1 MGNWNTGAPRPGM
14 CSHWPDFRLAKDL
27 YMEGVN
33 LLGWAD
39 DTGLWRLRPESELAK
54 IASIMTPP
62 KQFYD
67 NNSKRHRRVIRRLR
81 ERFGQKR
88 EDPAFMTECRAAW
101 DASITEVHAGTC
113 QGPFTVSSIEKRYG
127 YGRLRVIGRHV
138 VHQGEKIRAV
148 DDARAN
154 GTNAAFAS
162 IETVGL
168 MAADCPVAIAQE
180 FFHRSESNVGSSTSP
195 SEAPLTREGSGRLP
209 PHPLAR

>member
-54 IASIMTPP
+54 IASTMTPP

-88 EDPAFMTECRAAW
+88 EDPAFMAECRAAW

-154 GTNAAFAS
+154 GTNAMLPLPAPKPLVLWRP
-162 IETVGL
+162 TVQSL
-168 MAADCPVAIAQE
+168 LL
-180 FFHRSESNVGSSTSP
+180 RSSST
-195 SEAPLTREGSGRLP
+195 GRSRTLGVRL
-209 PHPLAR
+209 HRRRLR

>member
-1 MGNWNTGAPRPGM
+1 
-14 CSHWPDFRLAKDL
+14 
-27 YMEGVN
+27 
-33 LLGWAD
+33 
-39 DTGLWRLRPESELAK
+39 
-54 IASIMTPP
+54 MTPP

-88 EDPAFMTECRAAW
+88 EDPAFMAECRAAW

-148 DDARAN
+148 DDARATP
-154 GTNAAFAS
+154 GFEADDLIATMA
-162 IETVGL
+162 EVVGPQRPVIIVSSDKDFMQLVQDDRCL
-168 MAADCPVAIAQE
+168 MVCPQKRLLYDEAQVLTKLGVPPNLVVDLLALMGDSADNIPGKYN
-180 FFHRSESNVGSSTSP
+180 FHVIRKKKRTKMYSLRLFPRYTWNRS
-195 SEAPLTREGSGRLP
+195 
-209 PHPLAR
+209 